1 MPDLDALLHKAH
13 WLLQHKKPS
22 EAEKQLIQIIRHDPQ
37 HAQAFS
43 LLARCK
49 YEQKKFAEG
58 IDATKTAIALAA
70 DVDYYHYL
78 LSFGYYQVN
87 QHQQAIEQLNTAIR
101 LNPYTADYFGL
112 LSLILLEEK
121 DFKKALNAA
130 NEGLAIDGESIACLN
145 ARSTALNKLQQ
156 TDDAMETMRNA
167 LDKDPENDFT
177 HTTIGWN
184 LLEKGKNKEAAV
196 HFKEALRINPE
207 LEGARTGLKEALKSR
222 IPPYKWL
229 LQYSF
234 WINNKGKNAR
244 WFIPIGIYLAVR
256 IIFSASG
263 NEEQGTGMFGGVV
276 LGAYLLLAA
285 TSWIINPLANFFL
298 LFNKD
303 GKYALTANE
312 KLNSILFISAL
323 GCAILLA
330 LAGWILSYRGVSPER
345 WLAAALVAASLGLP
359 LGHMSFP
366 IRLSQNHKLQW
377 YAIGLVGFGCISL
390 ALLLFAPLDAISGAL
405 IAYGIAFVLYTW
417 LSALLP
423 R

>member
-1 MPDLDALLHKAH
+1 MSDLDAVLHKAH
-13 WLLQHKKPS
+13 WLLQHKKIS
-22 EAEKQLIQIIRHDPQ
+22 EAENQLIEVIRRDPQ
-37 HAQAFS
+37 NAQAFC

-49 YEQKKFAEG
+49 YEQRKFKEG
-58 IDATKTAIALAA
+58 IDAIETAIALAA

-78 LSFGYYQVN
+78 ISFGYYQAGR
-87 QHQQAIEQLNTAIR
+87 HQEAIERLNTAIR
-101 LNPYTADYFGL
+101 LNPYAADYFGL

-121 DFKKALNAA
+121 DFKKALSAA
-130 NEGLAIDGESIACLN
+130 NEGLAIDGENITCLN
-145 ARSTALNKLQQ
+145 ARSTAQNKLQQ

-177 HTTIGWN
+177 HATIGWN
-184 LLEKGKNKEAAV
+184 LLEKGKNKEAAL

-244 WFIPIGIYLAVR
+244 WIIPIGIYIAVR
-256 IIFSASG
+256 VIFSASG
-263 NEEQGTGMFGGVV
+263 NEEQGAGMFGMVV
-276 LGAYLLLAA
+276 LGAYLLFAT

-298 LFNKD
+298 LFNRD

-312 KLNSILFISAL
+312 KLNSILFVVAF

-330 LAGWILSYRGVSPER
+330 LTGWILSYRGVPPES
-345 WLAAALVAASLGLP
+345 WLAAALVAFSLGLP

-366 IRLSQNHKLQW
+366 LRLSQNHKLQW
-377 YAIGLVGFGCISL
+377 YAIGLVVFGCISL
-390 ALLLFAPLDAISGAL
+390 ALLLFAPLDLIYGAL